1 MKELQFLKSPLGSKF
16 VNHLMRDGKKSKA
29 EKILLGSLIKLKKL
43 GKDDPIEVI
52 HLALEN
58 VKPLVEVRSV
68 RIGGSSYQIPVP
80 LAKNR
85 QYSLGI
91 RWIIESARNR
101 NGYKMSDKLFDEFLE
116 ASKNQGASVR
126 RRLTLHKLA
135 DANRAYAHYRWY

>member
-1 MKELQFLKSPLGSKF
+1 MKELQFLNSPLGGKI
-16 VNHLMRDGKKSKA
+16 VNHLMRDGKKAKA
-29 EKILLGSLIKLKKL
+29 EKILLTSLIKLKRIEK
-43 GKDDPIEVI
+43 KDPIKTI
-52 HLALEN
+52 QLALEN
-58 VKPLVEVRSV
+58 VKPLVEVRSI

-80 LAKNR
+80 LTKNR

-101 NGYKMSDKLFDEFLE
+101 NAYKMSDNLFDELLD
-116 ASKNQGASVR
+116 ASKNQGASVK